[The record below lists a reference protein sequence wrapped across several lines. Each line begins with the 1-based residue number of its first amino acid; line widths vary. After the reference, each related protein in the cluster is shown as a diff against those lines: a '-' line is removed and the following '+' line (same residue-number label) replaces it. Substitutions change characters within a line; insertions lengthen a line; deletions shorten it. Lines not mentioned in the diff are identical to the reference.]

1 MDDKAKF
8 YWNPYLVWQK
18 AQGIPIHTGFF
29 VEDARKV
36 PVEFW
41 QARNAN
47 GAFINLAAAQFNDA
61 YVLEI
66 PPRERT
72 TPRRQLF
79 DEITIVIG
87 GQGATTLWYD
97 EHNKKSFEW
106 QEGSTFAIPPNV
118 WYQHHAMNV
127 NTRLLSVTSAPLYMQ
142 LFNNDDFIFSND
154 FEFSERYSGA
164 TNFSQQDIGFRDGL
178 TRGIET
184 NLISDIRQFYTRDR
198 FEELKRK
205 GNFPDVQRAYD
216 SYNLRV
222 RFARS
227 MMLVHLS
234 SWGVGTYKKA
244 HRHGPDFS
252 IMILDGEGYSL
263 LWQENKARER
273 IDWHAYSLFVPPIM
287 WFHQHFNAG
296 AEPIRF
302 IAFHPPGLLAYPGW
316 SGEGKEYTGKGP
328 NQIEYEDE
336 DPEIRKIFE
345 EELSKRGVT
354 SRMPSKI
361 YERQQNL
368 VEDGV

>member
-18 AQGIPIHTGFF
+18 AQGIPVHTGFF

-36 PVEFW
+36 PVGFW
-41 QARNAN
+41 RTRNAN
-47 GAFINLAAAQFNDA
+47 GAFISLAAAQFNDA

-66 PPRERT
+66 PPTERT

-79 DEITIVIG
+79 DEITIVIE

-97 EHNKKSFEW
+97 DHNKKSFEW
-106 QEGSTFAIPPNV
+106 QVGSTFAIPPNV
-118 WYQHHAMNV
+118 WHQHYAMNAK
-127 NTRLLSVTSAPLYMQ
+127 TRLLSITSAPLYMQ
-142 LFNNDDFIFSND
+142 LFNNEEFIFGND
-154 FEFSERYSGA
+154 FHFAERYSEA
-164 TNFSQQDIGFRDGL
+164 DNFSQQDIGFRDGL

-184 NLISDIRQFYTRDR
+184 NLISDIRQFYTRDK

-227 MMLVHLS
+227 MMLIHLS

-244 HRHGPDFS
+244 HRHGPDFT

-263 LWQENKARER
+263 LWQENKIKGKDRLARLQLVCAADHVVSSTLQR
-273 IDWHAYSLFVPPIM
+273 RRPADPI
-287 WFHQHFNAG
+287 HRLSSTRS
-296 AEPIRF
+296 I
-302 IAFHPPGLLAYPGW
+302 GLPRMVGRR
-316 SGEGKEYTGKGP
+316 KG
-328 NQIEYEDE
+328 
-336 DPEIRKIFE
+336 
-345 EELSKRGVT
+345 
-354 SRMPSKI
+354 I
-361 YERQQNL
+361 Y
-368 VEDGV
+368 G